1 MKNIDE
7 EDFKRNPFVCL
18 LIRSY
23 ALILMQ
29 KIKFCY
35 ENSHL
40 IQANY
45 SIAPYLS
52 KIKENTILKISFITA
67 MIDYLNCCLEFHE
80 NIQKI

>member
-1 MKNIDE
+1 MKTIDE

-23 ALILMQ
+23 SLVLIH

-40 IQANY
+40 IEANY

-52 KIKENTILKISFITA
+52 KIKENTILKLSFITS
-67 MIDYLNCCLEFHE
+67 MLDYLNCCLEFH
-80 NIQKI
+80 